1 MKTRLNNKNNTVSLY
16 KPALLILIA
25 LVLMPGNVQAQNDGF
40 QHKIMN
46 ALPEGSLDNW
56 STFHLGGG
64 MMYAKVRNSKVINK
78 VFGLK
83 PASTKRM
90 IVESFILT
98 TAWEFYEFK
107 GEGRSDIDYYSKE
120 IYGTKE
126 HMVTNNLMDIVV
138 GMVGAILVTVEF

>member
-1 MKTRLNNKNNTVSLY
+1 
-16 KPALLILIA
+16 
-25 LVLMPGNVQAQNDGF
+25 
-40 QHKIMN
+40 
-46 ALPEGSLDNW
+46 
-56 STFHLGGG
+56 